1 MNLLVVVP
9 SYNMTE
15 QCYKNVLSLQAQL
28 PEAKIVVVNNN
39 SKDTSYL
46 DELPETITVE
56 DNLYPSTYEAGALLH
71 AFNKYDFENYFL
83 IQDSIEMYDCFEIID
98 YTNKDYEFVLAL
110 NLFCPASHMMNNN
123 HKEFLKANFKSISHL
138 LYMQAGIATNSF
150 IAKKHH
156 IQKIVDAGVFVESN
170 LPKHKLASECWERVF
185 GLSFYKNKIKLKCLK
200 TSYDRNMM
208 SGGINHLAQHHIE
221 HVLKLGQKFHKYVL
235 ARS

>member
-15 QCYKNVLSLQAQL
+15 QCYKNVLSLQDQL

-39 SKDTSYL
+39 STNTFYL
-46 DELPETITVE
+46 DKLPETITVE
-56 DNLYPSTYEAGALLH
+56 DNVYPSTYEAGALLH

-98 YTNKDYEFVLAL
+98 YAKQDYEFVFAL
-110 NLFCPASHMMNNN
+110 NLFCPASHMTNDN
-123 HKEFLKANFKSISHL
+123 HKNYIKTNFKSLSYL
-138 LYMQAGIATNSF
+138 LFMQAGIATNSF

-156 IQKIVDAGVFVESN
+156 IQKIVDAGIFVESN
-170 LPKHKLASECWERVF
+170 LPKNKLASECWERVF
-185 GLSFYKNKIKLKCLK
+185 GLAFYKSKIKLKTVK
-200 TSYDRNMM
+200 ASYDRKLM
-208 SGGINHLAQHHIE
+208 SSINHLSQTHIE
-221 HVLKLGQKFHKYVL
+221 HVLKMGEKFHKYIL

>member
-98 YTNKDYEFVLAL
+98 YTNKEYEFVLAL

>member
-1 MNLLVVVP
+1 MNLIIVVP

-15 QCYKNVLSLQAQL
+15 QCYKNVISLQNQI
-28 PEAKIVVVNNN
+28 PEAKFLVVNN
-39 SKDTSYL
+39 SSTDREYL
-46 DELPETITVE
+46 DKLPSTITVE
-56 DNLYPSTYEAGALLH
+56 DNVYPNSYEAGALLH
-71 AFNKYDFENYFL
+71 AYNKYEFDNYFL
-83 IQDSIEMYDCFEIID
+83 IQDSIEMFDCFEIID
-98 YTNKDYEFVLAL
+98 YTKNDYEFVLAL

-123 HKEFLKANFKSISHL
+123 HKEFLKDNFKSISYL

-208 SGGINHLAQHHIE
+208 SGGINHLAQQHIE
-221 HVLKLGQKFHKYVL
+221 HVLKLGEKFHKYLL